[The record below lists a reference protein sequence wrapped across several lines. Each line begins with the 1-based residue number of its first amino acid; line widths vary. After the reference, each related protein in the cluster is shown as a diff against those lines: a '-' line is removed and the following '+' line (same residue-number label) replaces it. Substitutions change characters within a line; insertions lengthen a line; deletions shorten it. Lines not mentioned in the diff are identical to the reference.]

1 MNSQTTIATKT
12 KNTKKITNLHM
23 ASAKT
28 LIVVVGPTAIGKTTM
43 AINLAQHFHTE
54 ILSADSRQF
63 FKEMEI
69 GTAKPSE
76 AELAAAPHHFINSHS
91 IDTLFSTGDFEIQ
104 ALELLET
111 LFLKHNT
118 VVMVGGSGLY
128 IDALCNGLD
137 KLPDIDLNIRE
148 GLNDR
153 FAQEGILFVQELLKE
168 YDPEYFEKVDQSN
181 PQRMIRGVEFFLS
194 TGQKLSSFLT
204 STKKQR
210 PFNIIK
216 IGLNIDRTVLYDR
229 INNRVDQMLHGGL
242 VEEVKSLQSFRA
254 YNALNTVGYSE
265 IFDYLDGKLSL
276 QEAVDKIKQNTRR
289 FAKRQLTWFRKDQNT
304 TWFEPNQ
311 TQGVIEYLEEKI

>member
-1 MNSQTTIATKT
+1 
-12 KNTKKITNLHM
+12 M

-216 IGLNIDRTVLYDR
+216 IGLNTDRTVLYDR
-229 INNRVDQMLHGGL
+229 INNRVDQMLHVGL

-311 TQGVIEYLEEKI
+311 TQEVIEYLEEKI

>member
-1 MNSQTTIATKT
+1 
-12 KNTKKITNLHM
+12 M

-91 IDTLFSTGDFEIQ
+91 IDTLFSTGDFETQ

-216 IGLNIDRTVLYDR
+216 IGLNTDRTVLYDR

-311 TQGVIEYLEEKI
+311 TQEVIEYLEEKI

>member
-1 MNSQTTIATKT
+1 
-12 KNTKKITNLHM
+12 M

-311 TQGVIEYLEEKI
+311 TQEVIEYLEEKI

>member
-1 MNSQTTIATKT
+1 
-12 KNTKKITNLHM
+12 M

-91 IDTLFSTGDFEIQ
+91 IDTLFSTGDFETQ

-311 TQGVIEYLEEKI
+311 TQEVIEYLEEKI